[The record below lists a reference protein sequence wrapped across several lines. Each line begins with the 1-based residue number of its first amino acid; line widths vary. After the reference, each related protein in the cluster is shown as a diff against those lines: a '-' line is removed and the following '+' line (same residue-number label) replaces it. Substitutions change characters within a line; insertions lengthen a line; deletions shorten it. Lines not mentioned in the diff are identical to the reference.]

1 MYYDFKVSVPK
12 VKGKVFV
19 RKAAKATY
27 VDFQY
32 ERRYDN
38 VTKNNKGSKTT
49 IGKLCDD
56 DQSMMYPNPS
66 YYKYF
71 PDEEIPEET
80 VEDRSCVLRCGP
92 YVVIKK
98 IIEDYGLDKMLKDIL
113 GEDDMKLFLDLAAY
127 SIIEENNAGQYYPD
141 YAYNHPLF
149 TDNMKIY
156 SDSKVSDF
164 INSLTVDQSVEFLN
178 TWNEKRNKREG
189 IYISYDSTNKTCDAG
204 DVEIA
209 EFGHSKEGTK
219 RPIVNYAIGY
229 DVENKEPLYYQ
240 DYPGS
245 LNDMSQL
252 KCMVDDAKSYGY
264 KKIGFVL
271 DRGYFSKENIQYI
284 LESGYR
290 VLIIVKGKKDLV
302 NALVM
307 KNKGKFEEER
317 ENAVSKYG
325 AYGMTERIK
334 LFEDDKND
342 SFVHIFFSPALYS
355 NERSKLEDTLDH
367 MRTTWKRQM
376 GKAYVFPE
384 TYKEYYEPVYRKEK
398 VKIKDK
404 DGKEKEVET
413 TIFVTAVEKK
423 EEITRQIK
431 LCGYYAI
438 VSSEEMTAKDALILY
453 KSRDASEKIFRGDKS
468 YLGARTE
475 RIYSRESF
483 EGKIFIEFIA
493 TIIRSKIYTLLKE
506 EVEENDLTLNY
517 MTVPASIKELEKIEM
532 VRRLDGKYHLAH
544 NISKMQRIILKAFD
558 INDIQTKAT
567 LEKISSLLKPEDNN
581 KN

>member
-38 VTKNNKGSKTT
+38 VTKNNKGRKTT

-80 VEDRSCVLRCGP
+80 VEDHSCVLRCGP

-98 IIEDYGLDKMLKDIL
+98 IIEDYDLDKMLKDIL

-367 MRTTWKRQM
+367 MSTTWKRQM

-384 TYKEYYEPVYRKEK
+384 AYKEYYEPVYRKEK

-475 RIYSRESF
+475 RIYTLAESR
-483 EGKIFIEFIA
+483 
-493 TIIRSKIYTLLKE
+493 R
-506 EVEENDLTLNY
+506 
-517 MTVPASIKELEKIEM
+517 
-532 VRRLDGKYHLAH
+532 
-544 NISKMQRIILKAFD
+544 
-558 INDIQTKAT
+558 
-567 LEKISSLLKPEDNN
+567 
-581 KN
+581 